1 MKVGGAPF
9 WPMLRSSLSPA
20 LRDADSASPSSSSK
34 EDCRAG
40 LVTQGAAQPPPILNR
55 HPHLCL
61 FLKLMD
67 LRAPAAPSPA
77 GSPWPH
83 ACSSGTKP
91 ISSLPVACWACRVGL
106 CQQAALRTAEPELPP
121 AFHLLWESAGTTL
134 CAGISSE
141 TEPAPEWL
149 VCRLQSRGTRLFS
162 GGNSSCAPL
171 PSALQ
176 GARQG

>member
-1 MKVGGAPF
+1 MEA
-9 WPMLRSSLSPA
+9 LRSGRCCVPLSHRLSVMLTLPLQAHHLRRIAGRGSSPRVQPSLP
-20 LRDADSASPSSSSK
+20 PSST
-34 EDCRAG
+34 
-40 LVTQGAAQPPPILNR
+40 VTSFSN
-55 HPHLCL
+55 CL

-77 GSPWPH
+77 GSPWPR